1 MIVGALFSSLRWVN
15 NDTFSPR
22 RIDWKAECLFF
33 FGSLCMLGSQKV
45 GTRTFG
51 LEEQVMQRNTL
62 ISGTQMASQI
72 GQIRDTLRKHQ

>member
-1 MIVGALFSSLRWVN
+1 MTHFHLAGSIGKRSVYSSSAHSVCW
-15 NDTFSPR
+15 
-22 RIDWKAECLFF
+22 
-33 FGSLCMLGSQKV
+33 QKV

>member
-1 MIVGALFSSLRWVN
+1 MTHFHLAGSIGKRSVILLRLTLYVGV
-15 NDTFSPR
+15 
-22 RIDWKAECLFF
+22 
-33 FGSLCMLGSQKV
+33 SQKV

>member
-1 MIVGALFSSLRWVN
+1 MTAAHFHLAGSIGKRSVYSSSAHSVCWV
-15 NDTFSPR
+15 
-22 RIDWKAECLFF
+22 
-33 FGSLCMLGSQKV
+33 SQKV